1 MVAEFNLKEPDSTR
15 RSAPSGAGRRFKL
28 DFGFSEEQ
36 EMLRDAAKRFLT
48 DNCSTKF
55 VRQVMASET
64 AHDTGFWDKLV
75 GLGWPG
81 LLIPEDFGGQG
92 GTFLDI
98 TVIAEE
104 AGKALVPGPFFAA
117 AMLGAPALIEGG
129 SDAQKKEFLP
139 KIAEGKFIP
148 TVAIAEASGRFDA
161 GGIELAATKK
171 GSGYALTG
179 EKFFVPDAHVADAII
194 VAARTGKGTGEEG
207 ITLLCVPA
215 NEKGITVTQLKTV
228 DMTRRLCHVKFDNVN
243 ATELIGKDGA
253 GWPILR
259 RTLDIAT
266 AGLSAEIVGTA
277 QKALDIAVEYAK
289 TRVQFG
295 KPIGSFQA
303 VKHKCV
309 DMMVAVENARSLTYY
324 ACWTVDERV
333 AEAASA
339 IPMAKAYASDMGKN
353 VTSEA
358 IQVHGGIGFTWEHDM
373 HLYHRRALAGEAN
386 FGNAPIHRETVAKSL
401 LS

>member
-1 MVAEFNLKEPDSTR
+1 
-15 RSAPSGAGRRFKL
+15 L
-28 DFGFSEEQ
+28 DFGFSDEQ

-48 DNCSTKF
+48 DNCSTKY
-55 VRQVMASET
+55 VRQMMADET
-64 AHDTGFWDKLV
+64 AHDPSFWQKLV
-75 GLGWPG
+75 GQGWPG
-81 LLIPEDFGGQG
+81 LLIPEQYGGAN
-92 GTFLDI
+92 GTFLDM
-98 TVIAEE
+98 TVIVEE
-104 AGKALVPGPFFAA
+104 MGKALIPGPFFAA
-117 AMLGAPALIEGG
+117 ALLGVPAFLAGA
-129 SDAQKKEFLP
+129 SDALKTEFLP

-161 GGIELAATKK
+161 GGIELTVVKK
-171 GSGYALTG
+171 GSGYTLTG

-194 VAARTGKGTGEEG
+194 VAARTSGSGENA

-215 NEKGITVTQLKTV
+215 KEKGVTVTQLKTV
-228 DMTRRLCHVKFDNVN
+228 DMTRRMCHVKFDNVQ
-243 ATELIGKDGA
+243 ADTIIGAESA
-253 GWPILR
+253 GWPVLR
-259 RTLDIAT
+259 RVLDVAT
-266 AGLSAEIVGTA
+266 AALSTEIVGTA

-303 VKHKCV
+303 IKHKCV

-324 ACWTVDERV
+324 AAWTVDEGV
-333 AEAASA
+333 TEAATA
-339 IPMAKAYASDMGKN
+339 VPMAKAYASDMGKN

-386 FGNAPIHRETVAKSL
+386 LGNAPIHRETVAKSL

>member
-1 MVAEFNLKEPDSTR
+1 M
-15 RSAPSGAGRRFKL
+15 

-55 VRQVMASET
+55 VRQMMADAT
-64 AHDTGFWDKLV
+64 AHDPAFWQKLV
-75 GLGWPG
+75 GQGWPG
-81 LLIPEDFGGQG
+81 LLIPEQYGGANG
-92 GTFLDI
+92 SFLDM
-98 TVIAEE
+98 TVIVEE
-104 AGKALVPGPFFAA
+104 MGKALLPGPFFAA
-117 AMLGAPALIEGG
+117 ALLGAPTFIEGA
-129 SDAQKKEFLP
+129 SDALKSEFLP
-139 KIAEGKFIP
+139 KMAEGKFIA
-148 TVAIAEASGRFDA
+148 TVALAEAAGRFDA
-161 GGIELAATKK
+161 GGVELKAAKK
-171 GSGYALTG
+171 GSGYTLSG
-179 EKFFVPDAHVADAII
+179 EKFFVPDAHVADAIV
-194 VAARTGKGTGEEG
+194 VAARTSGAGADG

-215 NEKGITVTQLKTV
+215 NEKGLTITQLKTV
-228 DMTRRLCHVKFDNVN
+228 DMTRRMCHIKFDNVQ
-243 ATELIGKDGA
+243 ADTVIGKENA
-253 GWPILR
+253 GWAVMSR
-259 RTLDIAT
+259 VLDVAT
-266 AGLSAEIVGTA
+266 SALSTEMVGTA

-309 DMMVAVENARSLTYY
+309 DMMVAVENSRSLTYY
-324 ACWTVDERV
+324 ASWTVDERV
-333 AEAASA
+333 PEAQTAV
-339 IPMAKAYASDMGKN
+339 PMAKAYASDMAKT

-386 FGNAPIHRETVAKSL
+386 LGNAPIHRETVAKSL

>member
-1 MVAEFNLKEPDSTR
+1 M
-15 RSAPSGAGRRFKL
+15 

-36 EMLRDAAKRFLT
+36 EMLRDAAKRFLA
-48 DNCSTKF
+48 DNCDTKF
-55 VRQVMASET
+55 VRRMMADGS
-64 AHDTGFWDKLV
+64 AHDPDFWQKLV

-81 LLIPEDFGGQG
+81 LLIPEQYGGQA
-92 GTFLDI
+92 GTFLDM

-104 AGKALVPGPFFAA
+104 AGKALLPGPFFTA
-117 AMLGAPALIEGG
+117 AMLGVPTFIEGG
-129 SDAQKKEFLP
+129 SDAQKNEFLP
-139 KIAEGKFIP
+139 KMAEGKFIA
-148 TVAIAEASGRFDA
+148 TLAIAEAAGRFDA
-161 GGIELAATKK
+161 GGIELKATKRGK
-171 GSGYALTG
+171 GYKFSG
-179 EKFFVPDAHVADAII
+179 EKFFVPDAHVADAIV
-194 VAARTGKGTGEEG
+194 VAVRTGRGKGEEG

-228 DMTRRLCHVKFDNVN
+228 DMTRRMCHVKFDNV
-243 ATELIGKDGA
+243 AASEVIGAEGK
-253 GWPILR
+253 GWGTLR
-259 RTLDIAT
+259 RVLDIAT
-266 AGLSAEIVGTA
+266 AALSAEMVGTA
-277 QKALDIAVEYAK
+277 QKALDISVDYAK

-333 AEAASA
+333 AEAATA
-339 IPMAKAYASDMGKN
+339 VPMAKAYASDMAKN

-386 FGNAPIHRETVAKSL
+386 LGNAPIHREVVAKSL
-401 LS
+401 LG

>member
-1 MVAEFNLKEPDSTR
+1 M
-15 RSAPSGAGRRFKL
+15 

-48 DNCSTKF
+48 DNCATKY
-55 VRQVMASET
+55 VRQMMADAT
-64 AHDTGFWDKLV
+64 AHDPAFWHKLV
-75 GLGWPG
+75 GQGWPG
-81 LLIPEDFGGQG
+81 LLIPEQYGGAN
-92 GTFLDI
+92 GTFLDM
-98 TVIAEE
+98 TVIVEE
-104 AGKALVPGPFFAA
+104 MGKALLPGPFFAA
-117 AMLGAPALIEGG
+117 ALLGAPTFIEGA
-129 SDAQKKEFLP
+129 SDALKAEFLP

-171 GSGYALTG
+171 GSAYTLSG
-179 EKFFVPDAHVADAII
+179 EKFFVPDAHVADALI
-194 VAARTGKGTGEEG
+194 VAARTSGSGENG
-207 ITLLCVPA
+207 VTLLCIPA
-215 NEKGITVTQLKTV
+215 KEKGVTVTQLKTV
-228 DMTRRLCHVKFDNVN
+228 DMTRRMCHVKFDNVQ
-243 ATELIGKDGA
+243 ADTVIGAENA
-253 GWPILR
+253 GWPVLR
-259 RTLDIAT
+259 RVLDIAT
-266 AGLSAEIVGTA
+266 AALSTEIVGTA

-324 ACWTVDERV
+324 AAWTVDERV
-333 AEAASA
+333 AEAATA
-339 IPMAKAYASDMGKN
+339 VPMAKAYASDMGKN

-386 FGNAPIHRETVAKSL
+386 LGNAPIHRETVAKSL

>member
-1 MVAEFNLKEPDSTR
+1 
-15 RSAPSGAGRRFKL
+15 L

-36 EMLRDAAKRFLT
+36 EMLRDAAKRFLA

-55 VRQVMASET
+55 VRQMMAHET
-64 AHDTGFWDKLV
+64 AHDGAFWDKLV

-81 LLIPEDFGGQG
+81 LMIPENYGGQG
-92 GTFLDI
+92 GTFLDL

-104 AGKALVPGPFFAA
+104 AGKALIPGPFFATT
-117 AMLGAPALIEGG
+117 MLGAPTLLEGG
-129 SDAQKKEFLP
+129 SEAQKKDLLA
-139 KIAEGKFIP
+139 KMAAGRMIA
-148 TVAIAEASGRFDA
+148 TVAIAEAAGRFDA
-161 GGIELAATKK
+161 GGIELKAEKK
-171 GSGYALTG
+171 GSRYTLNG

-194 VAARTGKGTGEEG
+194 VAARTGAGAGEDG

-215 NEKGITVTQLKTV
+215 SEKGVTVTQLKTV
-228 DMTRRLCHVKFDNVN
+228 DMTRRMCHVKFDNV
-243 ATELIGKDGA
+243 AASEVIGKADA
-253 GWPILR
+253 GWPVLR
-259 RTLDIAT
+259 RTLDVA
-266 AGLSAEIVGTA
+266 AASLSAELVGTA

-333 AEAASA
+333 PEAVSA
-339 IPMAKAYASDMGKN
+339 VPMAKAYASDMGKN

-386 FGNAPIHRETVAKSL
+386 LGNAPVHREVVARTL
-401 LS
+401 LG

>member
-1 MVAEFNLKEPDSTR
+1 
-15 RSAPSGAGRRFKL
+15 
-28 DFGFSEEQ
+28 
-36 EMLRDAAKRFLT
+36 MLRDAAKRFLA
-48 DNCSTKF
+48 DNCDTKF
-55 VRQVMASET
+55 VRRMMADGS
-64 AHDTGFWDKLV
+64 AHDPDFWQKLV

-81 LLIPEDFGGQG
+81 LLIPEQYGGQA
-92 GTFLDI
+92 GTFLDM

-104 AGKALVPGPFFAA
+104 AGKALLPGPFFTAA
-117 AMLGAPALIEGG
+117 ILGVPTFIEGG
-129 SDAQKKEFLP
+129 SDAQKNEFLP
-139 KIAEGKFIP
+139 KMAEGKFIA
-148 TVAIAEASGRFDA
+148 TLAIAEAAGRFDA
-161 GGIELAATKK
+161 GGIELKATKRGK
-171 GSGYALTG
+171 GYKLSG
-179 EKFFVPDAHVADAII
+179 EKFFVPDAHVADAIV
-194 VAARTGKGTGEEG
+194 VAARTGRSKGEEG

-228 DMTRRLCHVKFDNVN
+228 DMTRRMCHVKFDNV
-243 ATELIGKDGA
+243 AASEVIGAEGK
-253 GWPILR
+253 GWGTLR
-259 RTLDIAT
+259 RVLDIAT
-266 AGLSAEIVGTA
+266 AALSAEMVGTA
-277 QKALDIAVEYAK
+277 QKALDISVDYAK

-333 AEAASA
+333 PEAATA
-339 IPMAKAYASDMGKN
+339 VPMAKAYASDMAKN

-386 FGNAPIHRETVAKSL
+386 LGNAPIHREVVAKSL
-401 LS
+401 LG

>member
-1 MVAEFNLKEPDSTR
+1 
-15 RSAPSGAGRRFKL
+15 L

-55 VRQVMASET
+55 VRQVMASDT
-64 AHDTGFWDKLV
+64 AHDVGFWDKLV

-81 LLIPEDFGGQG
+81 LLIPEEFGGQG
-92 GTFLDI
+92 GTFLDL

-104 AGKALVPGPFFAA
+104 AGKALLPGPFFAA

-148 TVAIAEASGRFDA
+148 TVAIAEAAGRFDA
-161 GGIELAATKK
+161 GGIELKATKK
-171 GSGYALTG
+171 GSGYTLTG

-194 VAARTGKGTGEEG
+194 VAARTGSGIGEDG
-207 ITLLCVPA
+207 ITLFCVPA
-215 NEKGITVTQLKTV
+215 KEKGVTVTQLKTV

-243 ATELIGKDGA
+243 ASELLGKEGA

-266 AGLSAEIVGTA
+266 AALSAEMVGTA

-339 IPMAKAYASDMGKN
+339 VPMAKAYASDMGKN

-401 LS
+401 LT

>member
-1 MVAEFNLKEPDSTR
+1 M
-15 RSAPSGAGRRFKL
+15 

-55 VRQVMASET
+55 VRQMMAHET
-64 AHDTGFWDKLV
+64 AHDGAFWEKLV

-81 LLIPEDFGGQG
+81 LIIPENYGGQG
-92 GTFLDI
+92 GSFLDL

-104 AGKALVPGPFFAA
+104 AGKAIVPGPFFAA
-117 AMLGAPALIEGG
+117 TMLGGPAIMEGG
-129 SDAQKKEFLP
+129 SEAQKKDLLP
-139 KIAEGKFIP
+139 KIAAGKLIA

-161 GGIELAATKK
+161 GGIELKAAKK
-171 GSGYALTG
+171 GSGYTITG

-194 VAARTGKGTGEEG
+194 VAVRTGGAGENG

-215 NEKGITVTQLKTV
+215 KEKGVTVTQLKTV
-228 DMTRRLCHVKFDNVN
+228 DMTRRMCHVKFDDV
-243 ATELIGKDGA
+243 AASEVIGGADG

-266 AGLSAEIVGTA
+266 AGLAAEMVGTA
-277 QKALDIAVEYAK
+277 QKALDIAVDYAK

-333 AEAASA
+333 AEAAA
-339 IPMAKAYASDMGKN
+339 AVPMAKAYASDMAKN

-386 FGNAPIHRETVAKSL
+386 LGNAPVHRETVAKSL
-401 LS
+401 LG